1 MKYYQ
6 KQHIV
11 KNIQKRNICCLKL
24 GSVTQIFLFL
34 MFCTMGVVGLIT
46 RRHVVQ
52 SLTPQPKLYR
62 YSYLGCSNFLY
73 SPTSLQ

>member
-34 MFCTMGVVGLIT
+34 MFCTMGVVGT
-46 RRHVVQ
+46 HNPEVVSS
-52 SLTPQPKLYR
+52 SLTPATKVI
-62 YSYLGCSNFLY
+62 
-73 SPTSLQ
+73 SLQLSKL